1 MRIEGDSPA
10 RLVLEKGEVVD
21 VLGMQI
27 IYRKKGNILTKK
39 HGYTFQTPKIL
50 DQIKKEIS
58 VSEDRPEAAVSYT
71 EAIRE
76 IKKRLSV

>member
-10 RLVLEKGEVVD
+10 RLVLEKGEVVE

-50 DQIKKEIS
+50 DGMNDLQIIYNLECEKKE
-58 VSEDRPEAAVSYT
+58 
-71 EAIRE
+71 
-76 IKKRLSV
+76 